1 MSSWEMLPET
11 FRLGEFLFVL
21 IFGLLIGSFLNVVI
35 VRLPHG
41 KSLVHPGS
49 SCPRCASPIRW
60 FDNIPVASWL
70 LLLRGRCRSC
80 RMPISVRYPVV
91 ELITA
96 FLFVA
101 CWLRFG
107 WGLGLWLRD
116 WPLVAALVA
125 VSFIDL
131 DLRIIPD
138 EISLG
143 GAVWGLLT
151 SFLDPRLGF
160 SGAMLGALT
169 GFGIFY
175 GFAWLYW
182 FMTRRSGLG
191 GGDIKLLAMLGA
203 FIGVQGVLVT
213 ILVSSVLGSFFGV
226 LSAVWERRSRR
237 AGGAANAGS
246 AEIDGETPMGDESRD
261 SVLKTAIPY
270 GPFLVLGAIFYHL
283 LGEAPWFPFT
293 TLI

>member
-1 MSSWEMLPET
+1 MLVAGNGIDG
-11 FRLGEFLFVL
+11 FRMGEFLFVMV
-21 IFGLLIGSFLNVVI
+21 FGLLIGSFLNVVI
-35 VRLPHG
+35 ARLPHG

-49 SCPRCASPIRW
+49 ACPHCSVPIRW
-60 FDNIPVASWL
+60 FDNIPVVSWL
-70 LLLRGRCRSC
+70 LLRGKCRSC
-80 RMPISVRYPVV
+80 RAPISVRYPMV

-101 CWLRFG
+101 CWMRFG
-107 WGLGLWLRD
+107 WGMALWLRD

-143 GAVWGLLT
+143 GLIWGLLT
-151 SFLDPRLGF
+151 AFLDPRLDW
-160 SGAMLGALT
+160 SGAITGAFA

-182 FMTRRSGLG
+182 FITRRSGLG

-203 FIGVQGVLVT
+203 FVGVQGVLIT
-213 ILVSSVLGSFFGV
+213 ILVSSVLGSVFGIT
-226 LSAVWERRSRR
+226 SALWERR
-237 AGGAANAGS
+237 AARFRVPETQDSS
-246 AEIDGETPMGDESRD
+246 AVDSGRPWGDESQD

-270 GPFLVLGAIFYHL
+270 GPFLVLGAIFHHL
-283 LGEAPWFPFT
+283 LGDAPWFPFT
-293 TLI
+293 IQI